1 MSGFNLSRDFDRL
14 NEAQVHGEA
23 KAPSR
28 VGPSRRRG
36 IAGGVKYSLD
46 VLLAVTG
53 LIVLSPM
60 ILMVIAILLVLQGR
74 PIFIAHPR
82 IGRRGA
88 VFPCL
93 KFRTMVPNAA
103 EVLTRYLAANPREK
117 AEWNA
122 TRKLKKDPRIT
133 PFGAFLRRSSVDE
146 IPQLFNVVRGQMS
159 LVGPR
164 PIVAS
169 EAELYGIHF
178 SDYIRVRPGLTG
190 LWQVSGRSDTS
201 YSARVELDVQY
212 VAEHT
217 VWGDVIIMAKTIPAV
232 LRSRGSY

>member
-14 NEAQVHGEA
+14 DEAQVHGEA
-23 KAPSR
+23 R
-28 VGPSRRRG
+28 GPSRAGPSRMKG
-36 IAGGVKYSLD
+36 IAGGVKCGLD
-46 VLLAVTG
+46 IFLASAG

-93 KFRTMVPNAA
+93 KFRTMVPDAA
-103 EVLTRYLAANPREK
+103 DVLTRYLAANPRER
-117 AEWNA
+117 AEWKA
-122 TRKLKKDPRIT
+122 TRKLKNDPRIT

-146 IPQLFNVVRGQMS
+146 IPQLFNVIRGQMS

-169 EAELYGIHF
+169 EAELYGSHF

-190 LWQVSGRSDTS
+190 LWQISGRSDTS
-201 YSARVELDVQY
+201 YSARVELDVRY
-212 VAEHT
+212 VTEHT
-217 VWGDVIIMAKTIPAV
+217 VWGDVVIMARTIPAV